1 VSSMLNWIKFAHF
14 NIRHVLLIL
23 AGFCLQA
30 CQFNLNE
37 DIQKLEQSIES
48 KGTNIVRLDNVM
60 DIPVDNNELVGG
72 RSAIA
77 NPGTLKLL
85 TDKRYLLFLKKLSQE
100 IEKYP
105 NDVLKKYLD
114 NIFIGGQILNTNEQ
128 YFSGFYHPGTQNI
141 YLFPLVFDMPNF
153 EDATTIRSTIHH
165 EISSILLRKYRFDMI
180 GFMAY
185 NGFEI
190 EYWNDE
196 DYLLENPPPSYYA
209 SDALLTEG
217 LLTHYAQT
225 SPENDYNG
233 YVEVAFAYPEIMS
246 KYCSRYDRIKLKYEF
261 IKKFYLKISPDFQPV
276 FDQVRCDNA
285 VNSGV

>member
-1 VSSMLNWIKFAHF
+1 MSVFK
-14 NIRHVLLIL
+14 IRYVLLIL
-23 AGFCLQA
+23 VGLSLQA
-30 CQFNLNE
+30 CQFNLTN
-37 DIQKLEQSIES
+37 DIVNTEKSIIS
-48 KGTNIVRLDNVM
+48 MGVNISRLTSIDE
-60 DIPVDNNELVGG
+60 IPVDNISYVNKGLIEAV
-72 RSAIA
+72 
-77 NPGTLKLL
+77 PVKGTLIKITDQRYYDFLGLL
-85 TDKRYLLFLKKLSQE
+85 KSE
-100 IEKYP
+100 VVKYP
-105 NDVLKKYLD
+105 DNILRTDVD
-114 NIFIGGQILNTNEQ
+114 NIFVAGQILSDEDKYTA
-128 YFSGFYHPGTQNI
+128 GFYYPGTQNI
-141 YLFPLVFDMPNF
+141 YLFPFVFDMPSF
-153 EDATTIRSTIHH
+153 EDGTTIRSTIHH

-190 EYWNDE
+190 EYWHDE
-196 DYLLENPPPSYYA
+196 DYLLKNPPPSYYA

-261 IKKFYLKISPDFQPV
+261 IKKFYLKISADFQPV

>member
-1 VSSMLNWIKFAHF
+1 MTVINIKHL
-14 NIRHVLLIL
+14 LLIL

-30 CQFNLNE
+30 CQFNLSN
-37 DIQKLEQSIES
+37 DIINTEKFIISMGVNISRLTSIDE
-48 KGTNIVRLDNVM
+48 
-60 DIPVDNNELVGG
+60 IPVDNISYVNRGLIEAVPVEGTLIKITDQRYYDFLGLLKSELV
-72 RSAIA
+72 
-77 NPGTLKLL
+77 
-85 TDKRYLLFLKKLSQE
+85 
-100 IEKYP
+100 KYP
-105 NDVLKKYLD
+105 DNILRTDVD
-114 NIFIGGQILNTNEQ
+114 NIFVAGQILSDEDKYTA
-128 YFSGFYHPGTQNI
+128 GFYYPGTQNI
-141 YLFPLVFDMPNF
+141 YLFPFVFDMPSF
-153 EDATTIRSTIHH
+153 EDGTTIRSTIHH

-196 DYLLENPPPSYYA
+196 DYLLANPPPSYYA

-233 YVEVAFAYPEIMS
+233 YVEVAFSYPEIMS
-246 KYCSRYDRIKLKYEF
+246 RFCSSYERIKLKYEF
-261 IKKFYLKISPDFQPV
+261 IKKFYLKISADFQPV

>member
-1 VSSMLNWIKFAHF
+1 MRIF
-14 NIRHVLLIL
+14 NLHCYFLLL

-37 DIQKLEQSIES
+37 DIQTLERSIES
-48 KGTNIVRLDNVM
+48 KGTNVVRLDNVM

-85 TDKRYLLFLKKLSQE
+85 TDKRYFSFLEILSQE

-105 NDVLKKYLD
+105 TDILTTDLD
-114 NIFIGGQILNTNEQ
+114 NIFIGGQILGTNEQ
-128 YFSGFYHPGTQNI
+128 YVSGFYYIGTQNI
-141 YLFPLVFDMPNF
+141 YLFPLVFDMPSF
-153 EDATTIRSTIHH
+153 EDGTTIRSTVHH

-180 GFMAY
+180 GFIAY

-196 DYLLENPPPSYYA
+196 YYLLQNPPPSYYA

-276 FDQVRCDNA
+276 FDQVSCGDNK
-285 VNSGV
+285 SPQQRF

>member
-1 VSSMLNWIKFAHF
+1 MKAIK
-14 NIRHVLLIL
+14 IILTLLVLS
-23 AGFCLQA
+23 CSLQA
-30 CQFNLNE
+30 CQFNLSN
-37 DIQKLEQSIES
+37 DIVNTEKSIIS
-48 KGTNIVRLDNVM
+48 MGVNISRLTNIGE
-60 DIPVDNNELVGG
+60 IPVDNISYVNRGLIEAV
-72 RSAIA
+72 
-77 NPGTLKLL
+77 PVKGTLIKITDQRYYDFLGLL
-85 TDKRYLLFLKKLSQE
+85 KSE
-100 IEKYP
+100 IVKYP
-105 NDVLKKYLD
+105 DNILRTDVD
-114 NIFIGGQILNTNEQ
+114 NIFVAGQILSDEDKYTA
-128 YFSGFYHPGTQNI
+128 GFYYPGTQNI
-141 YLFPLVFDMPNF
+141 YLFPLVFDMPSF
-153 EDATTIRSTIHH
+153 EDGTTIRSTIHH

-190 EYWNDE
+190 EYWHDE
-196 DYLLENPPPSYYA
+196 DYLLHNPPPSYYA

-276 FDQVRCDNA
+276 FDQVSCGDNK
-285 VNSGV
+285 SPRERF

>member
-1 VSSMLNWIKFAHF
+1 MKAIK
-14 NIRHVLLIL
+14 IILTLLVLS
-23 AGFCLQA
+23 CSLQA
-30 CQFNLNE
+30 CQFNLTN
-37 DIQKLEQSIES
+37 DIVNAENFITSMGVNISRLTSIDE
-48 KGTNIVRLDNVM
+48 
-60 DIPVDNNELVGG
+60 IPVDNISYVNRGLIEAVPVKGTLIKITDQRYYDFLGLLNSELV
-72 RSAIA
+72 
-77 NPGTLKLL
+77 
-85 TDKRYLLFLKKLSQE
+85 
-100 IEKYP
+100 KYP
-105 NDVLKKYLD
+105 DNILRTDVD
-114 NIFIGGQILNTNEQ
+114 NIFVAGQILSDEDKYTA
-128 YFSGFYHPGTQNI
+128 GFYYPGTQNI
-141 YLFPLVFDMPNF
+141 YLFPFVFDMPSF
-153 EDATTIRSTIHH
+153 EDGTTIRSTIHH

-246 KYCSRYDRIKLKYEF
+246 KYCTRYDRIKLKYEF
-261 IKKFYLKISPDFQPV
+261 IKEFYLKISPDFQPV

>member
-1 VSSMLNWIKFAHF
+1 MIVF
-14 NIRHVLLIL
+14 NIRHFIFIL
-23 AGFCLQA
+23 AGFYLQA

-37 DIQKLEQSIES
+37 DIQKLEQSIEF
-48 KGTNIVRLDNVM
+48 KGTNVVRLDNVM

-72 RSAIA
+72 RSAIS

-85 TDKRYLLFLKKLSQE
+85 TDKRYLSFLKKLSQE

-105 NDVLKKYLD
+105 NDVLKNDLD
-114 NIFIGGQILNTNEQ
+114 KIFIGGQILNTNEQ
-128 YFSGFYHPGTQNI
+128 YFSGFYHPGSQNI

-196 DYLLENPPPSYYA
+196 DYLLNNPPPSYYA

-261 IKKFYLKISPDFQPV
+261 IKKFYLNISPDF
-276 FDQVRCDNA
+276 
-285 VNSGV
+285 

>member
-1 VSSMLNWIKFAHF
+1 
-14 NIRHVLLIL
+14 
-23 AGFCLQA
+23 
-30 CQFNLNE
+30 
-37 DIQKLEQSIES
+37 
-48 KGTNIVRLDNVM
+48 
-60 DIPVDNNELVGG
+60 
-72 RSAIA
+72 
-77 NPGTLKLL
+77 
-85 TDKRYLLFLKKLSQE
+85 
-100 IEKYP
+100 
-105 NDVLKKYLD
+105 
-114 NIFIGGQILNTNEQ
+114 
-128 YFSGFYHPGTQNI
+128 
-141 YLFPLVFDMPNF
+141 FPFVFDMPSF
-153 EDATTIRSTIHH
+153 EDGTTIHSTIHH

-261 IKKFYLKISPDFQPV
+261 IKKFYLKISADFQPV

>member
-1 VSSMLNWIKFAHF
+1 MTVINIKHL
-14 NIRHVLLIL
+14 LLIL

-30 CQFNLNE
+30 CQFNLSN
-37 DIQKLEQSIES
+37 DIINTEKFIISMGVNISRLTSIDE
-48 KGTNIVRLDNVM
+48 
-60 DIPVDNNELVGG
+60 IPVDNISYVNRGLIEAVPVEGTLIKITDQRYYDFLGLLKSELV
-72 RSAIA
+72 
-77 NPGTLKLL
+77 
-85 TDKRYLLFLKKLSQE
+85 
-100 IEKYP
+100 KYP
-105 NDVLKKYLD
+105 DNILRTDVD
-114 NIFIGGQILNTNEQ
+114 NIFVAGQILSDEDKYTA
-128 YFSGFYHPGTQNI
+128 GFYYPGTQNI
-141 YLFPLVFDMPNF
+141 YLFPFVFDMPSF
-153 EDATTIRSTIHH
+153 EDGTTIRSTIHH

-246 KYCSRYDRIKLKYEF
+246 RFCSSYERIKLKYEF
-261 IKKFYLKISPDFQPV
+261 IKKFYLKISADFQPV

>member
-1 VSSMLNWIKFAHF
+1 MLKPVISLIYISFCCITFGCSNDYSKNISELELSIKSFGVSVHRLTSMDD
-14 NIRHVLLIL
+14 V
-23 AGFCLQA
+23 
-30 CQFNLNE
+30 
-37 DIQKLEQSIES
+37 
-48 KGTNIVRLDNVM
+48 
-60 DIPVDNNELVGG
+60 PVDNISYVNRGLIEAVPVKGTLIKISDQRYYDFLGLLKSELV
-72 RSAIA
+72 
-77 NPGTLKLL
+77 
-85 TDKRYLLFLKKLSQE
+85 
-100 IEKYP
+100 KYP
-105 NDVLKKYLD
+105 DNILRTDVD
-114 NIFIGGQILNTNEQ
+114 NIFVAGQILSDEDKYTA
-128 YFSGFYHPGTQNI
+128 GFYYPGTQNI
-141 YLFPLVFDMPNF
+141 YLFPLVFDMPSF
-153 EDATTIRSTIHH
+153 EDGTTIRSTVHH

-196 DYLLENPPPSYYA
+196 YYFLNNPPPSYYA

-246 KYCSRYDRIKLKYEF
+246 RFCSSYERIKLKYEF

-276 FDQVRCDNA
+276 FDQISCENLFNSDN
-285 VNSGV
+285 

>member
-1 VSSMLNWIKFAHF
+1 MTVINIKHL
-14 NIRHVLLIL
+14 LLIL

-30 CQFNLNE
+30 CQFNLSN
-37 DIQKLEQSIES
+37 DIINTEKFIISMGVNISRLTSIDE
-48 KGTNIVRLDNVM
+48 
-60 DIPVDNNELVGG
+60 IPVDNISYVNRGLIEAVPVEGTLIKITDQRYYDFLGLLKSELV
-72 RSAIA
+72 
-77 NPGTLKLL
+77 
-85 TDKRYLLFLKKLSQE
+85 
-100 IEKYP
+100 KYP
-105 NDVLKKYLD
+105 DNILRTDVD
-114 NIFIGGQILNTNEQ
+114 NIFVAGQILSDEDKYTA
-128 YFSGFYHPGTQNI
+128 GFYYPGTQNI
-141 YLFPLVFDMPNF
+141 YLFPFVFDMPSF
-153 EDATTIRSTIHH
+153 EDGTTIRSTIHH

-246 KYCSRYDRIKLKYEF
+246 RFCSSYERIKLKYEF
-261 IKKFYLKISPDFQPV
+261 IKEFYLKISPDFQPV

>member
-1 VSSMLNWIKFAHF
+1 MIVF
-14 NIRHVLLIL
+14 NIRHFIFIL
-23 AGFCLQA
+23 AGFYLQA

-37 DIQKLEQSIES
+37 DIQKLEQSIEF
-48 KGTNIVRLDNVM
+48 KGTDVVRLDNVM

-72 RSAIA
+72 RSAIS

-85 TDKRYLLFLKKLSQE
+85 TDKRYLSFLKKLSQE

-105 NDVLKKYLD
+105 NDVLKNDLD
-114 NIFIGGQILNTNEQ
+114 KIFIGGQILNTNEQ
-128 YFSGFYHPGTQNI
+128 YFSGFYHPGSQNI

-196 DYLLENPPPSYYA
+196 DYLLNNPPPSYYA

-261 IKKFYLKISPDFQPV
+261 IKKFYLNISPDFQPV
-276 FDQVRCDNA
+276 FDKITCTNI
-285 VNSGV
+285 VNPGV